1 MNTKQP
7 QSILLNL
14 FQNKTQAFIAEIFF
28 LFVAG
33 IFAAVA
39 QQYLKMPMQLP
50 GKQGLLFMLILS
62 STVTLSRI
70 KGAGT
75 ITSSGATAF
84 MLLFQV
90 SSGDVF
96 KPFLILFVGIVLDF
110 LISFWRKIG
119 QPLFFLGLAG
129 ALSWA
134 VIPVSRMFISM
145 FSGVYFYSFSSGVL
159 YPIATHL
166 LFGFTAAIITGLAFK
181 KYYK

>member
-14 FQNKTQAFIAEIFF
+14 FQNKTQAFVAEIFF

-33 IFAAVA
+33 VFGAMA

-62 STVTLSRI
+62 STATLSRI

-75 ITSSGATAF
+75 ITSSGATAY
-84 MLLFQV
+84 LLIFQMA
-90 SSGDVF
+90 SGDIF
-96 KPFLILFVGIVLDF
+96 KPFLFLLVGLTLDF
-110 LISFWRKIG
+110 LISFWRKFG

-134 VIPVSRMFISM
+134 MIPVSRMIISL
-145 FSGVYFYSFSSGVL
+145 FTGLYYKSFASGIL

-166 LFGFTAAIITGLAFK
+166 LFGFTAAIITGLALK